1 MADGMPNQTASQVG
15 AAGAIFRAF
24 SACVLLTNL
33 SWASQAQPSRLLKN
47 ERSERLETQ
56 RAVKKPG
63 EGIKNRPDL
72 CGRVKMALLKAAEPA
87 RAEKT
92 ALQPVASAIF
102 RVPKLSLFLE
112 FCLFEHPSLIAKMQH
127 VFQQSARAS
136 EGTGFGP

>member
-1 MADGMPNQTASQVG
+1 
-15 AAGAIFRAF
+15 
-24 SACVLLTNL
+24 
-33 SWASQAQPSRLLKN
+33 
-47 ERSERLETQ
+47 LETQ

-127 VFQQSARAS
+127 VFQQSARLKFCQPLRGGIRRTRGLRVVTRHGS
-136 EGTGFGP
+136 D

>member
-1 MADGMPNQTASQVG
+1 M
-15 AAGAIFRAF
+15 
-24 SACVLLTNL
+24 
-33 SWASQAQPSRLLKN
+33 KN

-127 VFQQSARAS
+127 VFQQSARLLSVSAS
-136 EGTGFGP
+136 PLFA